1 MHGRPSETKE
11 VSDRLEELLE
21 RAKSRG
27 EESWQLAVLDAA
39 VCVVKANQS
48 LQVWSGQIKDIS
60 EFTEERRLQA
70 SEFFIR
76 SARAN
81 LRAIRLGHP
90 EAERH
95 MLMYSSLNLVLH
107 WGVCARDFVA
117 ARLLEELGAPESW
130 VSATA
135 LYEPLH
141 PWRENPSRYDP
152 YLANF
157 HMHVLLHHYGC
168 IAHAEAAVHKIAQ
181 AAAHIP
187 QVLYGAPPVPTVPPL
202 APPEKN
208 PI

>member
-1 MHGRPSETKE
+1 M
-11 VSDRLEELLE
+11 LM
-21 RAKSRG
+21 
-27 EESWQLAVLDAA
+27 
-39 VCVVKANQS
+39 
-48 LQVWSGQIKDIS
+48 WSS
-60 EFTEERRLQA
+60 YY
-70 SEFFIR
+70 
-76 SARAN
+76 
-81 LRAIRLGHP
+81 LGH
-90 EAERH
+90 
-95 MLMYSSLNLVLH
+95 Y

-135 LYEPLH
+135 LYDPLH
-141 PWRENPSRYDP
+141 PWRENPNQWDP
-152 YLANF
+152 YLVNL

-168 IAHAEAAVHKIAQ
+168 IAHAEGAVHKIAQ